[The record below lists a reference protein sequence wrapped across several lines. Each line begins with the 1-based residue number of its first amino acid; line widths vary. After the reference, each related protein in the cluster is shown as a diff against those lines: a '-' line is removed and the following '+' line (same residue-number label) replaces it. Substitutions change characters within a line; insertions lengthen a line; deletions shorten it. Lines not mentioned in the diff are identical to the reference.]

1 MRKFI
6 GLMVVMTA
14 LAAGATAALADPYG
28 MAGCGLGSMAFDA
41 KPGAIQI
48 LAATTNG
55 LFGTQ
60 TFGISSGTSN
70 CTDTGG
76 GSRSAK
82 AFIQTNREALAK
94 DISRGG
100 GETVTNLATLSGC
113 PDATAV
119 GSTLQRN
126 FATIFPGATVSD
138 VAVSDNVVAVLRS
151 DASLSCTRLQ

>member
-1 MRKFI
+1 MRKLV
-6 GLMVVMTA
+6 GLVVAMTA
-14 LAAGATAALADPYG
+14 LGIGATASADPYG
-28 MAGCGLGSMAFDA
+28 MAGCGLGSMAFGA
-41 KPGAIQI
+41 KPGMIQI

-55 LFGTQ
+55 TFGTQ
-60 TFGISSGTSN
+60 TFGITSGTSN

-76 GSRSAK
+76 GTASAK

-113 PDATAV
+113 VDAHAV

-126 FATIFPGATVSD
+126 FVTIFPAATTSD
-138 VAVSDNVVAVLRS
+138 IAVSDHVVAVLRG
-151 DASLSCTRLQ
+151 DPTLSCSRLQ